1 MVRRTFMK
9 NKKQKKVPGNK
20 FVSSDKADRS
30 TGPLH

>member
-1 MVRRTFMK
+1 MK

-30 TGPLH
+30 TGPLHWDEK